1 MAVVCSPVTPFNWVV
16 SERRGTQQNQ
26 QQNYLRESRRAEGTQ
41 FAANVGERPN
51 PQRQPSGHLNL
62 QKTLHKLSVWPVA
75 AVIDC
80 IRVLIGSNLQ
90 RSPFGDGDGQ
100 S

>member
-1 MAVVCSPVTPFNWVV
+1 MSDEERNKTNNKIIYGKVVAP
-16 SERRGTQQNQ
+16 
-26 QQNYLRESRRAEGTQ
+26 RAPNLLQ
-41 FAANVGERPN
+41 ICLN

-62 QKTLHKLSVWPVA
+62 QKTLNKLSVWPVA

>member
-1 MAVVCSPVTPFNWVV
+1 MSDE
-16 SERRGTQQNQ
+16 ERNKTNNKIIYGKVAAP
-26 QQNYLRESRRAEGTQ
+26 RAPNLLQ
-41 FAANVGERPN
+41 ICLN